1 MSDYRLNMD
10 VNFSKESPRNEKNQ
24 FRVYVRH
31 RYSPMTGHYYYY
43 VDFTWDADKKQGSVN
58 ICKGYHNSNPINGTY
73 PEGPTGKEISNGEN
87 AKAIYRFDYLAEENL
102 DLNHDL
108 QIDVI
113 DNKITVYWDDK
124 QIAYG
129 EDNDTSKFFN
139 GFGGIGLYSD
149 KATVSVDNMP
159 LAGGDWKTAAVVK
172 GAKDYDNYIGGKFDE
187 KTPDYIDKH
196 IKNNWVY

>member
-1 MSDYRLNMD
+1 M
-10 VNFSKESPRNEKNQ
+10 
-24 FRVYVRH
+24 
-31 RYSPMTGHYYYY
+31 
-43 VDFTWDADKKQGSVN
+43 
-58 ICKGYHNSNPINGTY
+58 
-73 PEGPTGKEISNGEN
+73 
-87 AKAIYRFDYLAEENL
+87 
-102 DLNHDL
+102 

-149 KATVSVDNMP
+149 KATVSVDNIYVRK
-159 LAGGDWKTAAVVK
+159 LEDYLGG
-172 GAKDYDNYIGGKFDE
+172 DYDNYIGGKFDE